1 MTGIDSIGTI
11 VMRHTGINDGTAET
25 WTPIG
30 TAAQSVLL
38 QAAKT
43 LARRLDGEL
52 AKAVSDEQTAVLAA
66 SAEHAFLPEH
76 YWQRR
81 HQLQRRRATVA
92 AVIAAIEEDGG

>member
-1 MTGIDSIGTI
+1 MSE
-11 VMRHTGINDGTAET
+11 GTADT

-38 QAAKT
+38 KAALA

-52 AKAVSDEQTAVLAA
+52 ATAISDEQTAILAA

-76 YWQRR
+76 YWQQR
-81 HQLQRRRATVA
+81 HQLQRRRAAVA
-92 AVIAAIEEDGG
+92 AFLTAIEEQGG